1 MIYYS
6 RSSIKH
12 ALERAYIQTMINLDD
27 LVLGDLKAIKA
38 LIGTGNTAV
47 TPSTHPAIGKH
58 CVIRTFSAGVHT
70 GTVVSVDGK
79 CVELAGSRR
88 IWSWQGA
95 LSLSEVATEGINP
108 SGSRV
113 ACVVPSIFL
122 TEAIEIIPTSEKS
135 RAQLEKCNS
144 GS

>member
-1 MIYYS
+1 
-6 RSSIKH
+6 
-12 ALERAYIQTMINLDD
+12 MINLDD
-27 LVLGDLKAIKA
+27 LTLGDLKAIKS
-38 LIGTGNTAV
+38 LLGTDSSVANQT
-47 TPSTHPAIGKH
+47 SHPAIGKH
-58 CVIRTFSAGVHT
+58 CVIRTYSAGVHT
-70 GTVVSVDGK
+70 GTVVSVNDRN
-79 CVELAGSRR
+79 VELADSRR

-108 SGSRV
+108 SGSKV

-135 RAQLEKCNS
+135 RAQLGKCKS